1 MPYWWTFG
9 LFLKPYVFSTNNEV
23 LENSWLFIF
32 LIDHIFI
39 QNGLLLS
46 HWVFF
51 ALKSCL
57 LAMLPHLPFQYV
69 WYFFFIFE
77 LSMTFNFWYDSYR
90 PIDFMILFN
99 FIFLPSH
106 LLHLLMCLDLILY
119 LLYIFS
125 SSCFLI
131 SFHAVCWI
139 SQLTSFPT
147 SFLSPLSDFK
157 LYVFFWWIL
166 KCHLDW
172 PLQLTGVSVLLL
184 EKTNT

>member
-1 MPYWWTFG
+1 MFFQLIMKY
-9 LFLKPYVFSTNNEV
+9 LKIHDCY
-23 LENSWLFIF
+23 IF
-32 LIDHIFI
+32 LIDHTCI

-51 ALKSCL
+51 ALKSVL
-57 LAMLPHLPFQYV
+57 FVSSVATFAFSVRLVF
-69 WYFFFIFE
+69 FFFIFE

-90 PIDFMILFN
+90 PVDFMVLFN

-106 LLHLLMCLDLILY
+106 LLRLLMCLDLIIY

-125 SSCFLI
+125 SSYFLI

-157 LYVFFWWIL
+157 LYVFFWWL
-166 KCHLDW
+166 SL
-172 PLQLTGVSVLLL
+172 SVA
-184 EKTNT
+184 